1 MTASRPGPQPDR
13 PLHRPADAAAPD
25 ATPRHA
31 RPSPQASSR
40 GRRSRHGRA
49 LRALAFFILY
59 QAAAWGLLGLLA
71 AGIGP
76 WAPWLVAGALVY
88 TAVPLAIIIRYRG
101 WPFYPTRAFRVL
113 VMRAFLYAQLL
124 LPFLAAAGLLG
135 LAAGAFFGEPLR
147 AGLLAAEG
155 AGIVLLLLLVAGYL
169 GARRLTTRDLVVH
182 VSGLPK
188 AFDGFRI
195 VQISDLHVGPHTWRR
210 YLPRVADA
218 ARSLEPDIIAITGDL
233 VDDRHEDAAL
243 YVAGLGHLS
252 APEGV
257 FIVPG
262 NHDVYAGWDRLAPA
276 FARLPGTRVLVNEAH
291 VLRRGPDALVI
302 AGTGDPAGRG
312 FPDANAAPDI
322 ERSLADAPPGAPVVA
337 LAHNPVLWPALAE
350 RGVQL
355 TLSGHTHWG
364 QLAIPA
370 LHWSLVTPFVQ
381 HAMGLY
387 QEGGAT
393 LFVHPG
399 TGFWGVPFR
408 LGTPP
413 EVTRITLRRTVSVV
427 APEPEP
433 TAAPGK
439 KEEAAPSRHDAA

>member
-1 MTASRPGPQPDR
+1 MPEVAPRP
-13 PLHRPADAAAPD
+13 
-25 ATPRHA
+25 A
-31 RPSPQASSR
+31 RPSPQAST
-40 GRRSRHGRA
+40 GRRSRHRRA
-49 LRALAFFILY
+49 RRALAFFVLY
-59 QAAAWGLLGLLA
+59 PAAAWGLLAALA
-71 AGIGP
+71 TGIAP
-76 WAPWLVAGALVY
+76 WAPWLVVGVLVY
-88 TAVPLAIIIRYRG
+88 TAIPLAIVIRYRG

-147 AGLLAAEG
+147 AGLLATEG

-195 VQISDLHVGPHTWRR
+195 VQISDLHVGPQTWPG
-210 YLPRVADA
+210 YLHRVADA
-218 ARSLEPDIIAITGDL
+218 ARSLQPDIIAITGDL
-233 VDDRHEDAAL
+233 VDDRHEDAGL
-243 YVAGLGHLS
+243 YVAGLGRLS

-262 NHDVYAGWDRLAPA
+262 NHDVYAGWDRLAPT
-276 FARLPGTRVLVNEAH
+276 FARLPSTRLLVNEAH

-312 FPDANAAPDI
+312 FPEADVAPDI
-322 ERSLADAPPGAPVVA
+322 ERTLADVPPGTPVVA

-370 LHWSLVTPFVQ
+370 LRWSLVTPFVE
-381 HAMGLY
+381 HAMGVY
-387 QEGGAT
+387 QDGGAT

-408 LGTPP
+408 LGAPP
-413 EVTRITLRRTVSVV
+413 EVTRITLRPTVSMVT
-427 APEPEP
+427 PEGDP
-433 TAAPGK
+433 A
-439 KEEAAPSRHDAA
+439 